1 MMLSSSRS
9 SLSSLT
15 LLSLSIALLFCRVRC
30 GQQQQAADS
39 GTTLPAKIP
48 PVNSTASPAAQDHKF
63 HPENVLTSFLKLSQ
77 ERSRVLDPVLSSNIS
92 VEEKWVSSV
101 NFISSLTTLAIK
113 ASLPLSVSLTYQ
125 KDLSSECSASLL
137 KILSGL
143 RENQAWAFSCK

>member
-1 MMLSSSRS
+1 M
-9 SLSSLT
+9 
-15 LLSLSIALLFCRVRC
+15 
-30 GQQQQAADS
+30 
-39 GTTLPAKIP
+39 
-48 PVNSTASPAAQDHKF
+48 
-63 HPENVLTSFLKLSQ
+63 
-77 ERSRVLDPVLSSNIS
+77 LDPVLASNSS